1 MRKHI
6 KVMIE
11 QIKRQLETV
20 VNESNREYLYGKLD
34 AYEDMLMILT
44 VEGEQIMEYKM
55 LLDLGFKLSEY
66 HLFNSFK
73 IYTFKNDEEIE
84 IEITYSLTTHATH
97 YEFRTGDI
105 IEGVVIKVLAEVD
118 WGKVEL

>member
-44 VEGEQIMEYKM
+44 VEGEQIMEYQL
-55 LLDLGFKLSEY
+55 LLDLGFKLTEY
-66 HLFNSFK
+66 QLFNSFK

-105 IEGVVIKVLAEVD
+105 IEGVVIKVLAEID

>member
-1 MRKHI
+1 
-6 KVMIE
+6 
-11 QIKRQLETV
+11 
-20 VNESNREYLYGKLD
+20 
-34 AYEDMLMILT
+34 
-44 VEGEQIMEYKM
+44 MEYKM